1 MKIIFFFLFKYGYI
15 IFDDMSFINFVENE
29 EIFVFLIKLDC
40 NVFFDF
46 KVISFLSL
54 KIYVLYIYFFLCEIR
69 TKIIKVYMA
78 KI

>member
-1 MKIIFFFLFKYGYI
+1 MTCHLFILLKMKKFVVFF
-15 IFDDMSFINFVENE
+15 
-29 EIFVFLIKLDC
+29 IKLDC

-54 KIYVLYIYFFLCEIR
+54 KIYVLYIFFFLCEIR